1 MDERANH
8 SISNP
13 IHGLPGVLG
22 ILMALALLAAMFA
35 PGLGEAQP
43 SQGTRV
49 CYVIAAVER
58 SPAAGVDSAAHEC
71 AHSQQPHVVIERPA
85 PTRAPLAER

>member
-8 SISNP
+8 SITNRF
-13 IHGLPGVLG
+13 HGLPLLLG
-22 ILMALALLAAMFA
+22 MLLLAGLLAGMFA

-58 SPAAGVDSAAHEC
+58 SPAAGVDSAVHEC
-71 AHSQQPHVVIERPA
+71 GHSQQPHVVIERPA
-85 PTRAPLAER
+85 PTRAPLAEQ